1 MPKSKSRSAKQ
12 RSSPQ
17 RRKTCERRL
26 SSEYIRK
33 EMHELKNGNPRVTSR
48 GQAIA
53 IGLNMARRE
62 CATNWKAQP
71 KRLKNGRRSS
81 KTRAKK

>member
-1 MPKSKSRSAKQ
+1 MPKSRSVRGK
-12 RSSPQ
+12 RTSPQ

-26 SSEYIRK
+26 SSEYIRN

-62 CATNWKAQP
+62 CAANWKAQP
-71 KRLKNGRRSS
+71 KRRTTKKRRAS
-81 KTRAKK
+81 AKK